1 MAKLYEIADG
11 YRNIQA
17 LLDNPEIPMEIV
29 VDGLTKL
36 DDDFEEKAENI
47 AKVLREMEGDIT
59 TLKDEE
65 VRISSR
71 RKALEN
77 RKQGL
82 KLYLESYMRAI
93 SKTSFKGKLFTLS
106 ISKNKPSVEISNLEG
121 IPSEYIEVEEVKKVD
136 KRKLLEALQNG
147 EEIQGAAIKQNES
160 LRIR

>member
-36 DDDFEEKAENI
+36 DDDFEVKAESI

-59 TLKDEE
+59 SLKDEE
-65 VRISSR
+65 ARISSR

-77 RKQGL
+77 RQQGL

-93 SKTSFKGKLFTLS
+93 DKTSFKGKLFTFS

-147 EEIQGAAIKQNES
+147 EEIQGATIKQNES

>member
-36 DDDFEEKAENI
+36 DDDFEVKAESI

-59 TLKDEE
+59 SLKDEE

-82 KLYLESYMRAI
+82 KLY
-93 SKTSFKGKLFTLS
+93 
-106 ISKNKPSVEISNLEG
+106 
-121 IPSEYIEVEEVKKVD
+121 
-136 KRKLLEALQNG
+136 
-147 EEIQGAAIKQNES
+147 
-160 LRIR
+160 